1 MPKQRGSKPAKNRA
15 RSSNPRIATALA
27 RSRLNVHVI
36 DGSWANERNGG
47 LERLKYD
54 REMLVDFI
62 GTMRVYWIGVF
73 VCILSCLV
81 IIIYLYK
88 KNADYRTHDKWQF
101 RLVFHFPQVLIALS
115 IIFEI
120 IATGVIFASKREV
133 EKMSE
138 EIQMEISAQKRKL
151 DLYFRQQMEVS

>member
-1 MPKQRGSKPAKNRA
+1 MAKQRGSKPAKNRA

-36 DGSWANERNGG
+36 DGSWANERNGD

-62 GTMRVYWIGVF
+62 GTMRVCWIGVF

-101 RLVFHFPQVLIALS
+101 LDVINVASEQWHATV
-115 IIFEI
+115 EI
-120 IATGVIFASKREV
+120 VGPET
-133 EKMSE
+133 
-138 EIQMEISAQKRKL
+138 KL
-151 DLYFRQQMEVS
+151 LTVDV

>member
-1 MPKQRGSKPAKNRA
+1 
-15 RSSNPRIATALA
+15 
-27 RSRLNVHVI
+27 
-36 DGSWANERNGG
+36 
-47 LERLKYD
+47 
-54 REMLVDFI
+54 
-62 GTMRVYWIGVF
+62 MRVYWIGVF

-138 EIQMEISAQKRKL
+138 EIQMEINAQKRKL
-151 DLYFRQQMEVS
+151 DLYFRQQMEVSWVEFTLLLILLQKEAWRRTFSKWPNRIDED